1 MNTPND
7 QYITPSFYTAESEL
21 APATAEFEKSQE
33 WGDFITSIERSID
46 SFRDQ
51 ADETTIARYENRSK
65 MKNFVSKA
73 FTLPLSKEAVRNQLI
88 NKEAVIGGEMIEPK
102 KSKEASIGETALA
115 QDTKKVTSRLFWY
128 HGNHEWFYQVSE
140 ASRATGFTA
149 STAKYQIQHNELR
162 KSVGATPIMMSE
174 QEIEAFTIWAQ
185 QYHAVLARGLYKDLD
200 DSTIDDQLD
209 YLIQTKD
216 IKGSLAK
223 DDYRLAA

>member
-7 QYITPSFYTAESEL
+7 QYITPTFYNPESEHT
-21 APATAEFEKSQE
+21 PESAEFEKSQE
-33 WGDFITSIERSID
+33 WGDFISSIERSID
-46 SFRDQ
+46 SFREQ
-51 ADETTIARYENRSK
+51 ADETTIARYENRGK
-65 MKNFVSKA
+65 VKNFVSKA
-73 FTLPLSKEAVRNQLI
+73 FTLPLTKEAVRNQLI
-88 NKEAVIGGEMIEPK
+88 NKEAVIGGDMIEPK
-102 KSKEASIGETALA
+102 KSKVASIGETALA
-115 QDTKKVTSRLFWY
+115 QDVNKVTSRLFWY

-149 STAKYQIQHNELR
+149 STAKYHVHHNELR

-200 DSTIDDQLD
+200 DTTIDDQLD

-216 IKGSLAK
+216 IKTSLSK